1 MIIFRKQREIVGR
14 FFLKRK
20 LKKINRI
27 VELKK
32 INDIDSA
39 GIFFDASSEEC
50 RKEAK
55 SFIKKLKSKNIQT
68 RAVGYFDTRQPD
80 ENFISDKNLY
90 FSTLKDFS
98 FFFLPKSE
106 EIKEFIN
113 QKHDILFIFSV
124 NDAFPAK
131 AVIQMSLA
139 HLKVGVTDTF
149 DNAMDLTFEIDG
161 NEPRKLIEQI
171 ENYLE

>member
-1 MIIFRKQREIVGR
+1 M
-14 FFLKRK
+14 
-20 LKKINRI
+20 KKIN
-27 VELKK
+27 E
-32 INDIDSA
+32 IDSA

-55 SFIKKLKSKNIQT
+55 SFIKRLKSKNIQT
-68 RAVGYFDTRQPD
+68 WSVGYFDTEKPD

-98 FFFLPKSE
+98 FFFLPKSDE
-106 EIKEFIN
+106 LKEFIN
-113 QKHDILFIFSV
+113 RKVDILFVFSD

-131 AVIQMSLA
+131 AVIKMSLA
-139 HLKVGVTDTF
+139 HLKVGITDTF
-149 DNAMDLTFEIDG
+149 DNVMDLTFEING
-161 NEPRKLIEQI
+161 NEPKKLIEQI